1 MTAEQIFSQ
10 VLDLMFSGKTEMEE
24 FSNGFLCQ
32 LNLKLADTFQQNN
45 AIRAKHGQ
53 GALEEIPVISRMT
66 EDVPYEK
73 ELTGSLLAYGIA
85 GDLFVEDDETGIS
98 NVYRERYLMGLEEL
112 AMTEWDEVQ
121 DG

>member
-1 MTAEQIFSQ
+1 M
-10 VLDLMFSGKTEMEE
+10 
-24 FSNGFLCQ
+24 
-32 LNLKLADTFQQNN
+32 
-45 AIRAKHGQ
+45 
-53 GALEEIPVISRMT
+53 
-66 EDVPYEK
+66 PYEK

-121 DG
+121 DD

>member
-1 MTAEQIFSQ
+1 M
-10 VLDLMFSGKTEMEE
+10 
-24 FSNGFLCQ
+24 
-32 LNLKLADTFQQNN
+32 
-45 AIRAKHGQ
+45 
-53 GALEEIPVISRMT
+53 ISRMT
-66 EDVPYEK
+66 DDVPYEK

-112 AMTEWDEVQ
+112 AMTKWDEVQ